1 MQIAKRTFALGVIC
15 QRELLTLKPFNIVLL
30 HICTREAIRE
40 KLTYWVLVLC
50 GLRELLTQ

>member
-1 MQIAKRTFALGVIC
+1 MQIAKRTFALGMIC

-40 KLTYWVLVLC
+40 KLTYWVLGLVVL
-50 GLRELLTQ
+50 L